1 MTGKN
6 IFDRAIALL
15 GYNSSGESFN
25 DSVLIARCDSIINA
39 VYNDLANEL
48 LRSGVIDKIMPLN
61 SVNESIPLPKTV
73 MNDCFLYGVAMWIAQ
88 SENDGDNQRFFA
100 RLYEY
105 KRDFYRKNSAF
116 AVIDDVL

>member
-6 IFDRAIALL
+6 IFDRATALL

-25 DSVLIARCDSIINA
+25 DSVLIARCGSIVDA

-48 LRSGVIDKIMPLN
+48 KRSGVIDEIVPLKG
-61 SVNESIPLPKTV
+61 VNEPIPLPITV
-73 MNDCFLYGVAMWIAQ
+73 LSDCFLYGVAMWIAQ
-88 SENDGDNQRFFA
+88 SENDSDNQRFFA

>member
-6 IFDRAIALL
+6 IFDRACDLL
-15 GYNSSGESFN
+15 GYNSSGVSFN
-25 DSVLIARCDSIINA
+25 DSIIHA

-48 LRSGVIDKIMPLN
+48 KQSGVIDEILPLRN
-61 SVNESIPLPKTV
+61 MNEPIPLPQTV
-73 MNDCFLYGVAMWIAQ
+73 LNDCFLFGVAMWIAQ
-88 SENDGDNQRFFA
+88 SENDSDNQRFFA

-105 KRDFYRKNSAF
+105 KRDFYRKNAAF

>member
-1 MTGKN
+1 MTGRN

-15 GYNSSGESFN
+15 GYNSSGVSFN

-48 LRSGVIDKIMPLN
+48 KQSGVIDEILPLE
-61 SVNESIPLPKTV
+61 SMNEPILLPKAV
-73 MNDCFLYGVAMWIAQ
+73 LNDCFLFGVAMWIAQ
-88 SENDGDNQRFFA
+88 SENDGDNQKFFA
-100 RLYEY
+100 GLYEY
-105 KRDFYRKNSAF
+105 KRDFYRKNAAF